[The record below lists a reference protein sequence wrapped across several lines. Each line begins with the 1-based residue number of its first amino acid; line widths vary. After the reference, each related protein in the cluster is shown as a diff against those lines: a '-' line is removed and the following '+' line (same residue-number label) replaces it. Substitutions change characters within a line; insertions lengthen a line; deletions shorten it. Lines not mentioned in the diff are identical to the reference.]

1 MMIIKRAVHVMLVR
15 SSRSYLALIVRSNF
29 DLDYFEDD
37 VIVLTGEVTFYD
49 VIRLLILLKWN
60 CWEYLIPLL
69 KSNKRDINKSQTGL
83 SLSYASE
90 IKMEPPNLKF
100 LDFEITEISLIL
112 FLFAQKCSDWKGL
125 NEKRTT
131 IGILI
136 G

>member
-1 MMIIKRAVHVMLVR
+1 MSC
-15 SSRSYLALIVRSNF
+15 SSGHQGVILALIVRSNF

-125 NEKRTT
+125 NEKRTS